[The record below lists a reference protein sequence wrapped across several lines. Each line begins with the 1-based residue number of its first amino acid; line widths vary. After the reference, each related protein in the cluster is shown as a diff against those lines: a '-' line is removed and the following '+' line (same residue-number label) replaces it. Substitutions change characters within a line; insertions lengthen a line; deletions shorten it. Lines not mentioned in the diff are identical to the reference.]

1 MTNSFDELEN
11 AACIFAIGSN
21 TTVAHPIVSTRLMR
35 AVAKGRK
42 LIVVDPRK
50 THIARLANIHVQH
63 RLGTDVA
70 LLNGMMHVIH
80 KNGWH
85 NRSFI
90 EERTEGFDTLVEMI
104 DQYPPGRVAEIT
116 GVDASKIAE
125 VAEIYARSETS
136 SIVYCLGITQHWT
149 AVDNVKSLAN
159 LAMLCGQIGRPSTG
173 VNPLRGQNNVQ
184 GACDMGGLP
193 NVYPGYQPVSAP
205 ESREKFETAW
215 GKELSPK
222 AGLTIMEMMQG
233 CIDGKIKGMVILGE
247 NPVVSDPD
255 SNHVKHALE
264 SLEFFLSIDIFPTP
278 TTRLADIVLP
288 AASFAEVNGT
298 FTNSERRVQRVR
310 KAIDPLG
317 GKTNWQIIQELST
330 LLDRPMRYE
339 TSEEIFNEM
348 ASLTPSYAGMSYP
361 RIEKDG
367 LCWPCP
373 TPDHPGT
380 AILHVGKFTK
390 GRGLFHAVEYKPPAE
405 IPDEEY
411 PFWMTTGTE
420 YAHYLTATMT
430 RRCATLDREMPE
442 LMTDLNPED
451 GMRMQIAHGDYVR
464 VTSRRGTLVSRVQL
478 TRRVKPGMIF
488 MPLHFEEAAA
498 NLLTNPA
505 LDPISK
511 TPEYKVCAVRVEKI
525 DRCEEW
531 EGQEDSSRP
540 VLIASRG

>member
-11 AACIFAIGSN
+11 ASCIFAIGSN

-35 AVAKGRK
+35 AGARGNK
-42 LIVVDPRK
+42 LIVADPRK
-50 THIARLANIHVQH
+50 THIARLANIHIQH

-70 LLNGMMHVIH
+70 LLNGMMHVIC
-80 KNGWH
+80 KNGWY
-85 NRSFI
+85 NRAFV
-90 EERTEGFDTLVEMI
+90 EERTEGFEALAEMLEK
-104 DQYPPGRVAEIT
+104 YPLSRAAKIT
-116 GVDASKIAE
+116 GVDESIIEE
-125 VAEIYARSETS
+125 VAEIYARSERS

-193 NVYPGYQPVSAP
+193 NVYPGYQSVTAP
-205 ESREKFETAW
+205 EIRKKFEAAW
-215 GKELSPK
+215 GKKLSPR

-233 CIDGKIKGMVILGE
+233 CIDAKIKGLVILGE

-264 SLEFFLSIDIFPTP
+264 SAEFFMAIDIFPTP
-278 TTRLADIVLP
+278 TTRLAHVVLP
-288 AASFAEVNGT
+288 AASFAEVDGT

-310 KAIDPLG
+310 RAIDPLG

-330 LLDRPMRYE
+330 LLGYPMHYE
-339 TSEEIFNEM
+339 TAEGIFNEM
-348 ASLTPSYAGMSYP
+348 AGLSPSYGGMNYQ
-361 RIEKDG
+361 RIEGDG

-373 TPDHPGT
+373 APDHPGT
-380 AILHVGKFTK
+380 PILHIGKFTR

-430 RRCATLDREMPE
+430 RRCVSLDREMPE

-451 GMRMQIAHGDYVR
+451 GARMQIAHGDYVR

-478 TRRVKPGMIF
+478 TKRVKPGMIF

-498 NLLTNPA
+498 NLLTNPV
-505 LDPISK
+505 LDPVSK
-511 TPEYKVCAVRVEKI
+511 TPEYKVCAVRVERV
-525 DRCEEW
+525 DQP
-531 EGQEDSSRP
+531 G
-540 VLIASRG
+540 